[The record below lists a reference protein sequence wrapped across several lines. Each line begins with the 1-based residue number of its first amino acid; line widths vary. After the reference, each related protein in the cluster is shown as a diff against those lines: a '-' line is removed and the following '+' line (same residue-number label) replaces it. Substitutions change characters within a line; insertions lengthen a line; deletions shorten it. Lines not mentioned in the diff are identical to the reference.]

1 MITVCPTCGSMRN
14 AKGEELHAL
23 QTYSPVVLDLQCD
36 ACKERNDKPLA
47 PREQARYWMREAT
60 YQRGRADAHRQQ
72 YEKVIELASK
82 YGEYCRRR
90 GYLEEE
96 TGSFLEWVSD
106 GGERAKFLE

>member
-1 MITVCPTCGSMRN
+1 MITVCPTCGEMREV
-14 AKGEELHAL
+14 KGAAQVTE
-23 QTYSPVVLDLQCD
+23 TYSPGVIDLQCD
-36 ACKERNDKPLA
+36 ACKERNDKPLT

-82 YGEYCRRR
+82 YGEYCRRC